1 VTEQSCAG
9 AVFNHFTGKFECSSS
24 SQAQQSMVSNQ
35 LVQDQFRV
43 PSLVTSD
50 SLEFFESSSRF
61 AKRKRTPIED
71 SRTSQLLPDTET
83 IATTTGGSPQWVGSP
98 LRSFRRGNKKKKL
111 LAVMAKRIHT
121 DIWRMGIIGSKSDS
135 RVGNGHLLKKDHKGI
150 RLTYPQW

>member
-9 AVFNHFTGKFECSSS
+9 AVFNRFTGKFECSSS

-35 LVQDQFRV
+35 PVQDQFRV

-83 IATTTGGSPQWVGSP
+83 IATTTGGPPQSRPTTGGDVNAEMLTVFQS
-98 LRSFRRGNKKKKL
+98 
-111 LAVMAKRIHT
+111 H
-121 DIWRMGIIGSKSDS
+121 IWSNS
-135 RVGNGHLLKKDHKGI
+135 V
-150 RLTYPQW
+150 TPECQQT